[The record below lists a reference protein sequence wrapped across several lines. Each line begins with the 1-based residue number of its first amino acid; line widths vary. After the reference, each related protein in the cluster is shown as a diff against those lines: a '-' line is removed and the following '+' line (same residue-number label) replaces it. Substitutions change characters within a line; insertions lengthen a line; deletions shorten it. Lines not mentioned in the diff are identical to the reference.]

1 MDIQLDCIQLVR
13 LSETHDIKPFDCED
27 TDLNEFLLVDAKFY
41 QSQLLATTYIGESDD
56 KTVFFFSLL
65 NDKVSVR
72 DLESRN
78 QWKKRFKDVMPEGKK
93 FTSYPAVK
101 IGRFGTDKEFKGK
114 GFGTFA
120 MNAIKGKFVENAPTG
135 ARYLT
140 VDAYRNS
147 IAFYEKCGFIFLTNQ
162 DKDDDTRQM
171 YFDLLNFV

>member
-1 MDIQLDCIQLVR
+1 MDIQLVR
-13 LSETHDIKPFDCED
+13 LSESHQIKSFDCED

-41 QSQLLATTYIGESDD
+41 QAQLLAVTYIGEKDD

-72 DLESRN
+72 DLESGN

-101 IGRFGTDKEFKGK
+101 IGRFGTDKDFKGK
-114 GFGTFA
+114 GLGTFA
-120 MNAIKGKFVENAPTG
+120 IEAIKGKFVDNASTG

-140 VDAYRNS
+140 VDAYKSS
-147 IAFYEKCGFIFLTNQ
+147 IPFYEKNGFIFLTNQ